1 MKTATEFWD
10 AAAEKYSKAAIEDMD
25 GYNYT
30 LDRTRSYLKPT
41 DIVLEVGCGTGSTAL
56 LLAPSVKHITG
67 TDVSGNM
74 IKIAND
80 KVQQEGTQNISFAAL
95 DVFDDSQDQGPYDVV
110 LAHNLLHLLED
121 VPAAINRFNGLLKPG
136 GLFIS
141 KTFCQDGGKLSFKM
155 KLMMMALPIA
165 QMLGKAPFVNMMSI
179 TELET
184 MISNS
189 GFEIIETGNYPA
201 TAAGRY
207 IVARKS

>member
-1 MKTATEFWD
+1 MKTASEFWD
-10 AAAEKYSKAAIEDMD
+10 AAAEKYAKSTIDDMD
-25 GYNYT
+25 GYTYT
-30 LDRTRSYLKPT
+30 LDRTKSYLKTT
-41 DIVLEVGCGTGSTAL
+41 DRALEVGCGTGSTAL

-74 IKIAND
+74 IRIANEKAD
-80 KVQQEGTQNISFAAL
+80 KEGAKNVSFAAL

-121 VPAAINRFNGLLKPG
+121 IPAALNRVNGLLKPG

-141 KTFCQDGGKLSFKM
+141 KTFCQDGGKLTFKM
-155 KLMMMALPIA
+155 RLMMMALPLA
-165 QMLGKAPFVNMMSI
+165 QMLGKAPFVNFMSI
-179 TELET
+179 KELEG
-184 MISNS
+184 MISNH

-201 TAAGRY
+201 TASGRY